1 MGILEGK
8 VAVITGAG
16 RGIGRG
22 EALLFAAEGARVVV
36 NDLGGDWDGSGAD
49 PRAASL
55 VVEEIRQAGGEAVP
69 HFEDISEPPGAD
81 SLLQLALDTWG
92 RLDAVVNNAGILRD
106 RMVFNMSVEDWDAV
120 MKVHL
125 RGHFLVTKAACAHWR
140 DRAKAR
146 EAVRGAIV
154 NTSST
159 SGILGNAGQSN
170 YGAAKAGIAA
180 FTYIVAMEIRRYGVT
195 VNAIAPGART
205 RMTEKTFGELK
216 VPGGQFDPLAPENV
230 APMVAYLA
238 SDRAAHIT
246 GQVFY
251 VQGGLVQLYQG
262 WMPVSEIE
270 KGDRWT
276 PSELAGRIDELFGD
290 RPTEYSPARSPLRM
304 ITGIDGEAPPP
315 VDGAGRKERE

>member
-1 MGILEGK
+1 MAILDGK

-22 EALLFAAEGARVVV
+22 EALLFAVEGARVVV

-49 PRAASL
+49 PRAASR
-55 VVEEIRQAGGEAVP
+55 VAEEIRQAGGEAVP
-69 HFEDISEPPGAD
+69 HFDDISEPSGAD

-92 RLDAVVNNAGILRD
+92 RLDVVVNNAGILRD
-106 RMVFNMSVEDWDAV
+106 RMVFNMPVEDWDAV
-120 MKVHL
+120 LKVHL
-125 RGHFLVTKAACAHWR
+125 RGHFLVTQAACAHWR
-140 DRAKAR
+140 DRAKAG

-180 FTYIVAMEIRRYGVT
+180 FTYIVAMEMRRYGVT

-216 VPGGQFDPLAPENV
+216 VPEGQFDPLAPENV

-238 SDRAAHIT
+238 SDQASHIT

-276 PSELAGRIDELFGD
+276 PSELVGRMEELFGG
-290 RPTEYSPARSPLRM
+290 RSTEYSPARSPLRM
-304 ITGIDGEAPPP
+304 ITGIDGGAPSS
-315 VDGAGRKERE
+315 VDGAGPREGG